1 MSSLGKHLLLE
12 LCNSNRALLD
22 DVQYIEQIMVLAAK
36 EAGAN
41 ILGKLFHKFSP
52 KGVTGVITITE
63 SHLCI
68 HTWPEHEYA
77 AVDIFT
83 CGKGF
88 KPHRAAEIIIERLGC
103 KHPQIS
109 EIDRGPIPKFA
120 RSIQ

>member
-1 MSSLGKHLLLE
+1 LSSLGKHLLLE
-12 LCNSNRALLD
+12 LCDSDRALLD
-22 DVQYIEQIMVLAAK
+22 DIQYIEQIMVLAAR

-41 ILGKLFHKFSP
+41 ILGKSFHKFSP
-52 KGVTGVITITE
+52 KGVTGVVTITE

-88 KPHRAAEIIIERLGC
+88 KPYRAAEIIIERLGC
-103 KHPQIS
+103 KYPQIS
-109 EIDRGPIPKFA
+109 EIDRGPISKFA
-120 RSIQ
+120 RSVQ